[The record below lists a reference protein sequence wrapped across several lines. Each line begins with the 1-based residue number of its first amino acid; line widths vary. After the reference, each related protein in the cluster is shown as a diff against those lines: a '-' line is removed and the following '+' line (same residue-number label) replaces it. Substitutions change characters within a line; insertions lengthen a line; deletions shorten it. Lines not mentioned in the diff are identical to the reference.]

1 MKRSEAR
8 EKVFQIIF
16 QMEFYDDFVQRYPFM
31 EEEMGLTGTDGEEYA
46 TRTIRG
52 ILDNL
57 EEIDGIISE
66 NLRNW
71 SLERLPKQTRTILRL
86 GVYELCFADD
96 IPPLPAIDEA
106 VRLAGIYCDEKDIG
120 FVNGVLNH
128 LYRQKKEEE

>member
-16 QMEFYDDFVQRYPFM
+16 QMEFYDDFSERYPFM
-31 EEEMGLTGTDGEEYA
+31 EEEMGLSGAQGEYA

-57 EEIDGIISE
+57 EEIDGIISA

-71 SLERLPKQTRTILRL
+71 SLERLPKQTRAILRL
-86 GVYELCFADD
+86 GVYELCFAED
-96 IPPLPAIDEA
+96 IPSLTAIDEA
-106 VRLAGIYCDEKDIG
+106 VKLSGTYCDEKDTG
-120 FVNGVLNH
+120 FVNGVLNT
-128 LYRQKKEEE
+128 LYQKKKEEE